1 VVNRRLVTP
10 GYFATMGLRLAAG
23 RVFTDLDVEGSLP
36 AAVVN
41 EAAAV
46 RFWPGDD
53 PIGRRVRS
61 GPRGSEG
68 PWHTVIGI
76 VSDMAEPDDTGM
88 RETVYQPYAQASAT
102 LPPGVWITTSVSL
115 MIRTA
120 GDQAAAIEGSR
131 AAIREVDPSLPL
143 FDIAGMDTA
152 LAAPLSGHRFGATL
166 FVLFAAFGLFAAVLG
181 TYGVVSFS
189 VGRRMPEFGLRLA
202 LGASPADLL
211 RRVMIEGLRLA
222 AAGIVLGAL
231 GSLVLS
237 QVLASIVT
245 EVSPRDPVILS
256 AAGAALLAAT
266 AAACLGPALRATRVD
281 PIRTLRLE

>member
-1 VVNRRLVTP
+1 
-10 GYFATMGLRLAAG
+10 
-23 RVFTDLDVEGSLP
+23 
-36 AAVVN
+36 
-41 EAAAV
+41 
-46 RFWPGDD
+46 
-53 PIGRRVRS
+53 
-61 GPRGSEG
+61 
-68 PWHTVIGI
+68 
-76 VSDMAEPDDTGM
+76 
-88 RETVYQPYAQASAT
+88 
-102 LPPGVWITTSVSL
+102 
-115 MIRTA
+115 
-120 GDQAAAIEGSR
+120 
-131 AAIREVDPSLPL
+131 
-143 FDIAGMDTA
+143 
-152 LAAPLSGHRFGATL
+152 
-166 FVLFAAFGLFAAVLG
+166 VLG

-211 RRVMIEGLRLA
+211 RRVIIEGLRLA